1 MDRTGVMDLAIPE
14 TMETEASEIGVAAPR
29 HIQGISDWLI
39 TQGLESAGFES
50 ILSGFADR
58 LNALG
63 LDVQRGMI
71 AMRTLHPSVDAVD
84 YVWRRGGS
92 VELMNHTPAQAT
104 QDIWLQSPL
113 KFMFDTGATVLRRR
127 LTGPDA
133 VLDFP
138 LFEKLAA
145 DGASE
150 YYIRIVDF
158 DLTGSKDL
166 ETGMVSSWATDR
178 ADGFGDEGIAVLD
191 RLLPRLAL
199 TAKARLTR
207 DIAENVLD
215 TYVGPEAGRRI
226 MRGDIRRG
234 ALDVIRAVI
243 VYADLRGFTALSDR
257 VPGDRLA
264 PMLDRYFE
272 SMVPPIVQR
281 GGQVLKFLGDGLLA
295 TFDLEG
301 RERDSICSDALQ
313 SAYEMIA
320 GVGETNAA
328 RRAASEPTMD
338 LDIAL
343 HLGDVLYGNVGAAD
357 RLDFTVIGPAVN
369 EASRIETLCEKL
381 GHNVLISETFA
392 SAAVACGG
400 RLIPVGT
407 HQLRGVRDSQALYT
421 IDTSS

>member
-1 MDRTGVMDLAIPE
+1 MDLEIPKPNDA
-14 TMETEASEIGVAAPR
+14 EASEIGISAPR

-39 TQGLESAGFES
+39 TQGLESAGFET

-63 LDVQRGMI
+63 LEIQRGMI
-71 AMRTLHPSVDAVD
+71 AMRTLHPSVDALD
-84 YVWRRGGS
+84 YVWHRDGS
-92 VELMNHTPAQAT
+92 IEAENHTPDQR
-104 QDIWLQSPL
+104 QQERWLRSPL
-113 KFMFDTGATVLRRR
+113 KHMFDTDKVVLRRR
-127 LTGPDA
+127 LAGPDA
-133 VLDFP
+133 ELDFP
-138 LFEKLAA
+138 LFEQLAA
-145 DGASE
+145 EGASD
-150 YYIRIVDF
+150 YYMSIVDF

-178 ADGFGDEGIAVLD
+178 PGGFGDDEIAVLD

-207 DIAENVLD
+207 DIAENVLN

-243 VYADLRGFTALSDR
+243 VYADLRGFTAMSDR
-257 VPGDRLA
+257 IPGDRLA

-272 SMVPPIVQR
+272 AMVPPITRR
-281 GGQVLKFLGDGLLA
+281 GGQVMKFLGDGLLA

-301 RERDSICSDALQ
+301 RERDSICSEALQ
-313 SAYEMIA
+313 SAYEMVA
-320 GVGETNAA
+320 GVAEANGA
-328 RRAASEPTMD
+328 RRASGLPTMD

-369 EASRIETLCEKL
+369 EASRIETLCEPL

-392 SAAVACGG
+392 GAAVACTG

-407 HQLRGVRDSQALYT
+407 HQLHSVRDSQALYT

>member
-1 MDRTGVMDLAIPE
+1 VIDLAIPKPNDA
-14 TMETEASEIGVAAPR
+14 EASEIGISAPR

-39 TQGLESAGFES
+39 TQGLESAGFET

-63 LDVQRGMI
+63 LEIQRGMI
-71 AMRTLHPSVDAVD
+71 AMRTLHPSVDALD
-84 YVWRRGGS
+84 YVWHRDGS
-92 VELMNHTPAQAT
+92 IEAENHTPDQR
-104 QDIWLQSPL
+104 QQERWLRSPL
-113 KFMFDTGATVLRRR
+113 KHMFDTDKVVLRRR
-127 LTGPDA
+127 LAGPDA
-133 VLDFP
+133 ELDFP
-138 LFEKLAA
+138 LFEQLAA
-145 DGASE
+145 EGASD
-150 YYIRIVDF
+150 YYMSIVDF

-178 ADGFGDEGIAVLD
+178 PGGFGDDEIAVLD

-207 DIAENVLD
+207 DIAENVLN

-243 VYADLRGFTALSDR
+243 VYADLRGFTAMSDR

-272 SMVPPIVQR
+272 ARAS
-281 GGQVLKFLGDGLLA
+281 GL
-295 TFDLEG
+295 
-301 RERDSICSDALQ
+301 
-313 SAYEMIA
+313 
-320 GVGETNAA
+320 
-328 RRAASEPTMD
+328 PTMD

-369 EASRIETLCEKL
+369 EASRIETLCEPL

-392 SAAVACGG
+392 GAAVACTG

>member
-1 MDRTGVMDLAIPE
+1 MDLAIPKPNDA
-14 TMETEASEIGVAAPR
+14 EASEIGISAPR

-39 TQGLESAGFES
+39 TQGLESAGFET

-63 LDVQRGMI
+63 LEIQRGMI
-71 AMRTLHPSVDAVD
+71 AMRTLHPSVDALD
-84 YVWRRGGS
+84 YVWHRDGS
-92 VELMNHTPAQAT
+92 IEAENHTPDQR
-104 QDIWLQSPL
+104 QQERWLRSPL
-113 KFMFDTGATVLRRR
+113 KHMFDTDKVVLRRH
-127 LTGPDA
+127 LVGPDA
-133 VLDFP
+133 ELDFP
-138 LFEKLAA
+138 LFEQLAA
-145 DGASE
+145 EGASD
-150 YYIRIVDF
+150 YYMSIVDF

-166 ETGMVSSWATDR
+166 ETGMVSSWTTDR
-178 ADGFGDEGIAVLD
+178 PGGFGDDEIAVLD

-207 DIAENVLD
+207 DIAENVLN

-243 VYADLRGFTALSDR
+243 VYADLRGFTAMSDR

-272 SMVPPIVQR
+272 AMVPPITRR
-281 GGQVLKFLGDGLLA
+281 GGQVMKFLGDGLLA

-301 RERDSICSDALQ
+301 RERDSICSEALQ
-313 SAYEMIA
+313 SAYEMVA
-320 GVGETNAA
+320 GVAEANGA
-328 RRAASEPTMD
+328 RRASGLPTMD

-369 EASRIETLCEKL
+369 EASRIETLCEPL

-392 SAAVACGG
+392 GAAVACTG